1 MIITPRASA
10 PDTYLAYASP
20 SDLPNK
26 QKTDKQVGQ
35 SASPSAKTADATS
48 SSPVQQSVQGTS
60 SRSDSLTLSE
70 EAKARLRE
78 DQQSKQGATERL
90 KDQMLSKRQQELS
103 KGNKTNEQV
112 KQEQIQATKDEIK
125 KVKEALQKLQH
136 KEGEMVEKQRDQLN
150 LALVQL
156 NTQLLELMRS

>member
-1 MIITPRASA
+1 MMITPRASA
-10 PDTYLAYASP
+10 PDSYLAYASQ

-26 QKTDKQVGQ
+26 Q
-35 SASPSAKTADATS
+35 DATK
-48 SSPVQQSVQGTS
+48 QTDQSVNAAATA
-60 SRSDSLTLSE
+60 SDASLPYVAKESQHKADINADSVTLSK
-70 EAKARLRE
+70 EAMTKLQDEQAA
-78 DQQSKQGATERL
+78 KQGASDKL
-90 KDQMLSKRQQELS
+90 KDQMISKRQQELS
-103 KGNKTNEQV
+103 QGSKTNEEI

-136 KEGEMVEKQRDQLN
+136 KEGEMVEKQKDQLN